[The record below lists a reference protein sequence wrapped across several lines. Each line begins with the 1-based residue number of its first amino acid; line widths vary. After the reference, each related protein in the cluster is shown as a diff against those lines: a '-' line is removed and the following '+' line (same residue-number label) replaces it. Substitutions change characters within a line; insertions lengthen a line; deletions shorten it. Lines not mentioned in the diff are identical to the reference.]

1 MSATAG
7 DTFGEARLE
16 FPQVS
21 ISYSVTDPLQ
31 MMYKF
36 LGRRTRRAALA
47 LIVLFS
53 FDASAA
59 EKVALQLRWDHRF
72 QFAGYYAALWQ
83 GYYADAGLDVE
94 IRSAFT
100 EERKILSVRPE
111 RS

>member
-1 MSATAG
+1 
-7 DTFGEARLE
+7 
-16 FPQVS
+16 
-21 ISYSVTDPLQ
+21 